1 MSPTK
6 LLRELQIA
14 GVIVMATPD
23 GDLEL
28 DAPRGV
34 LTKEKLNA
42 LRRHKAEIVRLLPR
56 RCPFC
61 GHQGMRQEQS
71 VKEGLLFV
79 DTLCR
84 ACGELIECFVPA
96 PQYDNREGDVAA

>member
-1 MSPTK
+1 MRPIA
-6 LLRELQIA
+6 LLRELQTM
-14 GVIVMATPD
+14 GVIVTATTD

-34 LTKEKLNA
+34 LTETKLIA
-42 LRRHKAEIVRLLPR
+42 LRQHKAEIVRLLPR

-61 GHQGMRQEQS
+61 GYHGMRYERC
-71 VKEGLLFV
+71 VKEGLLFF
-79 DTLCR
+79 DTLCA

-96 PQYDNREGDVAA
+96 KHNDSKEAESAA